1 MSAKITV
8 IVYILICFE
17 VGILLLIL
25 PWYPSA
31 FWDENFFLYYVTDK
45 LSAEWILGLL
55 TSGYA
60 KGLVTG
66 IGMLNIMAGLID
78 VLKFRESVAALTA
91 LGNEETDIAL
101 SDHRPTD
108 FPPQG

>member
-8 IVYILICFE
+8 NVYILICFE

-25 PWYPSA
+25 PWYSA
-31 FWDENFFLYYVTDK
+31 FWDENFFLYYFTSK
-45 LSAEWILGLL
+45 LNAAWMPTLL

-60 KGLVTG
+60 KGIVTG
-66 IGMLNIMAGLID
+66 IGVLNILAGLLD
-78 VLKFRESVAALTA
+78 VFKFRESVAALTS

-101 SDHRPTD
+101 SDHQPTGL
-108 FPPQG
+108 PPQP

>member
-25 PWYPSA
+25 PWYPTA
-31 FWDENFFLYYVTDK
+31 FWEDNYFLYYVTNK
-45 LSAEWILGLL
+45 LDAAWIPTLL

-60 KGLVTG
+60 KGIVTG
-66 IGMLNIMAGLID
+66 IGILNILAGLLDI
-78 VLKFRESVAALTA
+78 LKFRESVSALTS

-101 SDHRPTD
+101 SDHRPTGV
-108 FPPQG
+108 PPQP